1 MLHKSAR
8 TVDNEFVIAVSA
20 TAPLYRIGNILRTVF
35 HLHRNGNH
43 NLFRLAVTQGHLR
56 FDVKSGIADVIQML
70 ADFLCQIPVF
80 RHIIRSRGVDRHTVK
95 DALVSISVSIYP
107 LGNVRRL
114 LTDVLCNDKVI
125 TADGIFFSPAFLILF
140 GIANLIYRSSD
151 KGGNILLGV
160 VSLTGNFSA
169 ESDMVIFDLHLNR
182 EPGVGITVKVAVQQ
196 IAGNIIGDFVRVAEG
211 NPFRSFKHGSTPIV

>member
-1 MLHKSAR
+1 
-8 TVDNEFVIAVSA
+8 
-20 TAPLYRIGNILRTVF
+20 
-35 HLHRNGNH
+35 
-43 NLFRLAVTQGHLR
+43 
-56 FDVKSGIADVIQML
+56 ML

-140 GIANLIYRSSD
+140 GIANLIYGSTDKRS
-151 KGGNILLGV
+151 NIICRV
-160 VSLTGNFSA
+160 VRLAGNFSA
-169 ESDMVIFDLHLNR
+169 ESDMVVFDLNFYR
-182 EPGVGITVKVAVQQ
+182 KSGIGITVKVAIQQ
-196 IAGNIIGDFVRVAEG
+196 IAGNVIGNFVRVAER
-211 NPFRSFKHGSTPIV
+211 NPFRSFKH